1 MEKTRFAII
10 SDLFKLSRCISD
22 SLKLAESLI
31 IGTSDSPA
39 KQNDIRKGIKREMKT
54 VPVLL
59 ERLREYI
66 AEHDDKE
73 LARQFVRL
81 HGEAKRLCDLCS
93 ADQTELGKD

>member
-59 ERLREYI
+59 ERLCP
-66 AEHDDKE
+66 A
-73 LARQFVRL
+73 ARRGETVVRL
-81 HGEAKRLCDLCS
+81 VLRRSNG
-93 ADQTELGKD
+93 TG

>member
-39 KQNDIRKGIKREMKT
+39 KQNSQRN
-54 VPVLL
+54 
-59 ERLREYI
+59 
-66 AEHDDKE
+66 
-73 LARQFVRL
+73 
-81 HGEAKRLCDLCS
+81 
-93 ADQTELGKD
+93 QT